1 VIYKIIEVSTAKPV
15 GETYVLVHF
24 WLDKKAYDDGKPPY
38 LINDFIMALRPMGAE
53 APDEISPPQPVERDV
68 VKELRA
74 NIRAY
79 WERAQA
85 KGWRGDHSA
94 ATPVAGAD
102 FYEGAALLRP
112 KGKAVVN
119 PFARD
124 MSDPHKILERDD
136 VKELPGST
144 EERVIEHP

>member
-1 VIYKIIEVSTAKPV
+1 MLYKIIEVSTAKPAR
-15 GETYVLVHF
+15 ETYVLVHF

-79 WERAQA
+79 WKRAQA

-94 ATPVAGAD
+94 AAATSS
-102 FYEGAALLRP
+102 EGFWEGKRLVRP
-112 KGKAVVN
+112 KGKAVVS

-124 MSDPHKILERDD
+124 TSDPHKILERDD